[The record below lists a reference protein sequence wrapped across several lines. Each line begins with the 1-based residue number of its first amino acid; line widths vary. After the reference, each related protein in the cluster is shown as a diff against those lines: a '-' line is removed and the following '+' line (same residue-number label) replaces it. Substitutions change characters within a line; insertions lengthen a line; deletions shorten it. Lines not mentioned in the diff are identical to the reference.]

1 MKYQVIVNIDGYQE
15 TISIHN
21 TPDKAID
28 IMLKAAKA
36 TIAECF
42 KDGTEFSAY
51 PTSDERYPD
60 AWGYANN
67 GYCIKRG
74 KSTMQYTV
82 IEISTHN
89 RNQDKVQLIDLGL
102 PSGTLW
108 ADRNIGAD
116 SPEGYGDYFRF
127 GEMTPYT
134 DNSQPYEND
143 KIEGDIAGTERDAA
157 TSILGEGFH
166 SPTIKQIRELITKCS
181 HEWTEVGRVNGVKVT
196 GPSGNFIFLPA
207 SGFRNEFNSSIAFV
221 GSRGYYWSASPYSSS
236 NGRSLVLNSNTW
248 FWNNNN
254 RAYGFPVRAVKG

>member
-42 KDGTEFSAY
+42 GEGTEFSAY

-74 KSTMQYTV
+74 KSTTQYTV
-82 IEISTHN
+82 IEISAQKK
-89 RNQDKVQLIDLGL
+89 NQDKVQLVDLGL

-108 ADRNIGAD
+108 ADRNVGAE

-127 GEMTPYT
+127 GETTPYT
-134 DNSQPYEND
+134 EDSQPYVYD
-143 KIEGDIAGTERDAA
+143 DIKADIAGTDRDAA
-157 TSILGEGFH
+157 TAILGEQFCM
-166 SPTIKQIRELITKCS
+166 PTIIQIKELVNECS
-181 HEWTEVGRVNGVKVT
+181 HKWTTIGGVNGVMVM
-196 GPSGNFIFLPA
+196 GPNGNSVFFPA
-207 SGFRNEFNSSIAFV
+207 AGLRIYSDGSLSNV
-221 GSRGYYWSASPYSSS
+221 GSYGYYWSASPNSYSY
-236 NGRSLVLNSNTW
+236 GHYLYLNSGNW
-248 FWNNNN
+248 YWYYSN
-254 RAYGFPVRAVKG
+254 RSYGFPVRAVKR

>member
-28 IMLKAAKA
+28 KMLEAAKA

-42 KDGTEFSAY
+42 GEGTEFSAY

-74 KSTMQYTV
+74 KSTTQYAV
-82 IEISTHN
+82 IEMGDLKQNTYNVH
-89 RNQDKVQLIDLGL
+89 LIDLGL

-108 ADRNIGAD
+108 ADRNVGAD

-127 GEMTPYT
+127 GETTPYT
-134 DNSQPYEND
+134 EDSPFYEYD
-143 KIEGDIAGTERDAA
+143 EIEGDIAGTDKDAA
-157 TSILGEGFH
+157 NAILGEGFRL
-166 SPTIKQIRELITKCS
+166 PTIKQLRELITERS
-181 HEWTEVGRVNGVKVT
+181 HEWTEVGGVNGVKVT
-196 GPSGNFIFLPA
+196 GPNGNTIFLPA
-207 SGFRNEFNSSIAFV
+207 AGFRNEFNGSIAFV
-221 GSRGYYWSASPYSSS
+221 GSDGYYWSASPVSSS
-236 NGRSLVLNSNTW
+236 IGRGLGMGSSYWTW
-248 FWNNNN
+248 GYYG
-254 RAYGFPVRAVKG
+254 RAAAFPVRAVKG